1 MKRVTGI
8 ALLSAAVGL
17 SSGCGSDSL
26 LRPLGLAPAET
37 APAWFQHPPHEAG
50 WLYAVGSAGPTEADA
65 ALTRAR
71 QDLVSQ
77 LSLTIRSSSTSS
89 ETYSSQEATGQGRA
103 ERLAQAARSQ
113 VQAQASAEDL
123 PGVQVV
129 ERVEQAKASYVLLR
143 LDRQAWAS
151 DLRIRIAD
159 LDAKLTT
166 EAAAIT
172 ALPIDTPAHRL
183 TAAGTQI
190 RRLLPLLVER
200 DECLTRLRIAL
211 PGSAMP
217 PDAINRAALDNRL
230 ENLLADL
237 TVTLPADPSVKP
249 LEAQLINSLRAVGL
263 RTVPAGQ
270 AGVLTLP
277 LTLATRSETIS
288 GQIRIDGQLTGSL
301 SLAAEAGGTQLGG
314 ISLAE
319 RASSTREDV
328 ARERLYQKLAK
339 SLADDLD
346 RRLTNMLAG
355 H

>member
-1 MKRVTGI
+1 MRLALGISLCVTL
-8 ALLSAAVGL
+8 ALT
-17 SSGCGSDSL
+17 SGCGSDSL

-50 WLYAVGSAGPTEADA
+50 WLYAVGSAGPNEADA
-65 ALTRAR
+65 ALAKAR

-77 LSLTIRSSSTSS
+77 LSLTIHSSTTSS

-113 VQAQASAEDL
+113 VQAQASADEL

-129 ERVEQAKASYVLLR
+129 ERVEQSTGTYVLLR
-143 LDRQAWAS
+143 LDRQAWAA
-151 DLRIRIAD
+151 DLRTRIAD
-159 LDAKLTT
+159 LDAQLTT
-166 EAAAIT
+166 QAAAIT
-172 ALPIDTPAHRL
+172 ALPIDTPAQRL

-190 RRLLPLLVER
+190 RRLLPLLVQR

-211 PGSAMP
+211 PGTAMP

-237 TVTLPADPSVKP
+237 TVSLPTDPSVKP
-249 LEAQLINSLRAVGL
+249 LESQLINSLRAVGL

-270 AGVLTLP
+270 NGVLTLP
-277 LTLATRSETIS
+277 LTLTTRSETIS
-288 GQIRIDGQLTGSL
+288 GQVRMDGQLTGSL

-314 ISLAE
+314 ISLTE

-346 RRLTNMLAG
+346 QRLMKMLAG
-355 H
+355 R